1 MVNDFAAKPLN
12 SGKADIDIA
21 PMMQKMQ
28 VIGIILYNPPSS
40 EALIVPTLMQ
50 DRSHAHKQQCL
61 VYNMREGMR

>member
-1 MVNDFAAKPLN
+1 MIRDFAAKPLK

-40 EALIVPTLMQ
+40 EALIVPTL
-50 DRSHAHKQQCL
+50 
-61 VYNMREGMR
+61 